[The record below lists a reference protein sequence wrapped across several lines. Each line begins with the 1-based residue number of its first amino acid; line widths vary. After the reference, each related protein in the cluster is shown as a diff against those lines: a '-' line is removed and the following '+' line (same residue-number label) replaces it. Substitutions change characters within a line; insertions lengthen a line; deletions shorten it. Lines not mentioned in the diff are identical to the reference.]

1 MRPGSGHPEPGRGTG
16 QHVPRPRCVPRLRHA
31 VDVAVEFLPTG
42 ERRTLRADVL
52 VLATGYRP
60 RDLSTLLGESA
71 ELCPRDDG
79 DALRVGRDHRVE
91 TVPEATAGTYLQGGT
106 EHTHGLTSTLLST
119 TSVRAEEI
127 HRSLL
132 KGRTRA

>member
-1 MRPGSGHPEPGRGTG
+1 M
-16 QHVPRPRCVPRLRHA
+16 PRLRHA

-91 TVPEATAGTYLQGGT
+91 TVPEVTAGTYLQGGT